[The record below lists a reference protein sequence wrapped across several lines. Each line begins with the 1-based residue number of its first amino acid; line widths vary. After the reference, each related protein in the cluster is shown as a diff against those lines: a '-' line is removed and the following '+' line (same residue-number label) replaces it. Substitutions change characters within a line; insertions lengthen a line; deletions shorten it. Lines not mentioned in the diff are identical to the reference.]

1 MDLRNVFKDVE
12 VFVLVFPIFFELK
25 QSHMFLFSMETI
37 IHVLYCRDLK
47 NGDLA
52 LPFALHNIKT

>member
-1 MDLRNVFKDVE
+1 
-12 VFVLVFPIFFELK
+12 
-25 QSHMFLFSMETI
+25 MFLFLMETI

-52 LPFALHNIKT
+52 LRFAAT